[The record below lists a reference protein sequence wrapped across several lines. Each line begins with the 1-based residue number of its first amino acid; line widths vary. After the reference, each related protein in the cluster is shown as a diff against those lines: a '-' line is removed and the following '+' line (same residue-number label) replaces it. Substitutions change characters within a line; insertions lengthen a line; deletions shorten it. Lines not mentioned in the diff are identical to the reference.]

1 MNQAN
6 KLIGLRFLTSACL
19 IVAIQASSTS
29 FALAT
34 PERKALLGEISVSGD
49 GQNGEPPFVKVD
61 GEPAVSGRTF
71 SSASVIETS
80 ETTSANISLGTVGRI
95 GLSPNSRLSLNFTEN
110 SITGKLYSGKIRV
123 FNSKGVSVNI
133 ETPDSSLSNNKELQ
147 GNFVIDVESGTTLA
161 TTESGS
167 LFFEDGEPAGKA
179 QTTPAVGSGL
189 WIPLTIFGAIV
200 GVAVVS
206 VVLNRNGDGI
216 VSPVR

>member
-19 IVAIQASSTS
+19 IVAILASSTS

-179 QTTPAVGSGL
+179 QTTAAAGSSL
-189 WIPLTIFGAIV
+189 WIPLTVFGAIV

-206 VVLNRNGDGI
+206 VILNRNGDGI